1 MQRKFS
7 DCLDHE
13 EMQQALETLPE
24 SLEDMYA
31 DVLTNQI
38 PKKHRRKARS
48 MLMWLAYSM
57 RPLRLQELATV
68 ADLPN
73 PMDVRR
79 ICTSSLV
86 TFSQETLCSS
96 KGSVGATWNEKP
108 RRESDEDT
116 IVKFDHFSVKE
127 YLLSEDLQ
135 ASSRHPVFYFYVPP
149 LLAHLSIAEMS
160 VSHLLKTNGSH
171 FKEDDIY
178 VERTSIEMEFD
189 CEDGWVECPNTR
201 KEVATEFWPEFPL
214 LEYSTFWH
222 NHVWEADA
230 IEARLAPMDATKP
243 NPSEFETDN
252 QSILSQAETLRAQ
265 IHRLFSDAFSQ
276 SFENWVRLL
285 NLFTR
290 DMPYCHSVHYPQYSE
305 VPSPMWMASFLNLP
319 DIVRRLLQSEMESG
333 RRIDFVRFWERQPD
347 WERTPIQIA
356 TRYGHLK
363 VLNLLLEADMH
374 MEQSE
379 FARLVPDLRQNISAV
394 LNTLLEARPLLSITE
409 RIVENVQRS
418 RAQADTY
425 KLALNSPGRV
435 NLTKAMLDFIVKTL
449 RRNSDSFAIDLELVE
464 TIMGRAEDV
473 GYNSGNIIETSAQDA
488 ECGRSLERVVD
499 RSKPPSISQDV
510 LALMAAND
518 DCGEDMLA
526 IVFDN
531 YKDVQVSQ
539 NLLVSIFGN
548 TYHGANMLAMLWEHG
563 KDIRFSQDL
572 LPLIVA
578 NRKSGTEM
586 LTGVFK
592 RCKSIPISQDLLIAA
607 CKHGS
612 SDGGELLDLILG
624 YDKNIEVSE
633 DALRAIAKNV
643 ISGAAM
649 VSAIF
654 AHKKTIEFSE
664 DTLNAIAR
672 NENKAAKIFS
682 DILDHNIDIAFS
694 EETLKAAASNYPVG
708 IEIFWTI
715 LSHNKHIVVSTEV
728 MGAIKQLGREMEGS
742 WPMVGLD
749 MHIMNLLMDHGNCEI
764 KFRGHFE
771 SKEEM
776 MSCQSGRKQHYE
788 ECKIRISREMRQ
800 AAMRWEPDAIE
811 FLLAHKRPNVTFT
824 KSPRQEI
831 SEDADS

>member
-86 TFSQETLCSS
+86 TFSQETFSS
-96 KGSVGATWNEKP
+96 PVANTWNKKP

-127 YLLSEDLQ
+127 YLTSEDLL
-135 ASSRHPVFYFYVPP
+135 ASSGHSVSYFYVPP
-149 LLAHLSIAEMS
+149 LLAHLSIAQLS
-160 VSHLLKTNGSH
+160 VSHLLNTNESH
-171 FKEDDIY
+171 FTEKDIC
-178 VERTSIEMEFD
+178 VERSYIEIVYDE
-189 CEDGWVECPNTR
+189 CEEEYLRTV
-201 KEVATEFWPEFPL
+201 KEVATEFWPDFPL

-243 NPSEFETDN
+243 NPSEIKTDN
-252 QSILSQAETLRAQ
+252 QSRLSQAETLRAQ

-290 DMPYCHSVHYPQYSE
+290 DMPYCHSFHYPQYSE

-319 DIVRRLLQSEMESG
+319 DIVQRLLQSEIETG
-333 RRIDFVRFWERQPD
+333 KRTDFVCFWERQPD

-394 LNTLLEARPLLSITE
+394 LNTLLEARPHLSITE

-435 NLTKAMLDFIVKTL
+435 NLTKAMLGFIVKTL

-473 GYNSGNIIETSAQDA
+473 GYSSGNIIETSAQDT
-488 ECGRSLERVVD
+488 ECGRSLERVGY
-499 RSKPPSISQDV
+499 RSKAPSISQDV
-510 LALMAAND
+510 LALMAANN
-518 DCGEDMLA
+518 DCGKDMLA

-548 TYHGANMLAMLWEHG
+548 TYYGANMLAMLWEHG
-563 KDIRFSQDL
+563 KDIQFSPDL

-578 NRKSGTEM
+578 NEKSGTEM
-586 LTGVFK
+586 LAGVFK

-607 CKHGS
+607 GKHGS
-612 SDGGELLDLILG
+612 FDGGELLDLILG
-624 YDKNIEVSE
+624 YDKDIEVSE
-633 DALRAIAKNV
+633 DALRAIAKNE

-654 AHKKTIEFSE
+654 AHNKTIEFSE
-664 DTLNAIAR
+664 DTLNAVAK

-728 MGAIKQLGREMEGS
+728 MGAIKQVGWEMEGS
-742 WPMVGLD
+742 WPMAGLD

-764 KFRGHFE
+764 KFRGRFE
-771 SKEEM
+771 SKEKM
-776 MSCQSGRKQHYE
+776 MSCRSGRKQHYE
-788 ECKIRISREMRQ
+788 ECKIRISRKMRQ

-811 FLLAHKRPNVTFT
+811 FLVAHKRPNVTFIR
-824 KSPRQEI
+824 SPRQEV
-831 SEDADS
+831 SENADS